1 MKGLLSIRGL
11 HSSLCLQSTDDRG
24 SAPSQRTPMGYPT
37 NPMIRDVITIMI
49 MPNRYIWLRLLYSCP
64 WSMAMV
70 AKEEGNDRRMSRT
83 SLSPGQ
89 CPPR

>member
-1 MKGLLSIRGL
+1 MTEAQLPV
-11 HSSLCLQSTDDRG
+11 
-24 SAPSQRTPMGYPT
+24 SAQPMGYPT

-70 AKEEGNDRRMSRT
+70 AKEEGSK
-83 SLSPGQ
+83 
-89 CPPR
+89 